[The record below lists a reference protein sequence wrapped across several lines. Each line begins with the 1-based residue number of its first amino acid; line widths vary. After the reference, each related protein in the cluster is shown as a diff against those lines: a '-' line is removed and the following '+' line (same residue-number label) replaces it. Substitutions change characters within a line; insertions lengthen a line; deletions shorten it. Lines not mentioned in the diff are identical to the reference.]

1 MMKTGV
7 RIQNVL
13 TDAVFHKTLRLSNT
27 ARKGR
32 TVGEIVNLM
41 AIDVER
47 FQTLCQQSQQFWSTP
62 LQIILCLIFL
72 YTVLGLAFIGGVI
85 VMILLIPLN
94 MIVSIKVKKWQ
105 SLQMKL
111 KDERQK
117 MTNEVMN
124 GVKVIKLYAWEKPML
139 KVISEIRSKEVA
151 LIRKASMT
159 RTFIDVINSASPF
172 LVSKII

>member
-1 MMKTGV
+1 
-7 RIQNVL
+7 
-13 TDAVFHKTLRLSNT
+13 
-27 ARKGR
+27 
-32 TVGEIVNLM
+32 
-41 AIDVER
+41 
-47 FQTLCQQSQQFWSTP
+47 
-62 LQIILCLIFL
+62 
-72 YTVLGLAFIGGVI
+72 
-85 VMILLIPLN
+85 MILLIPLN

-139 KVISEIRSKEVA
+139 KVISDIRAKEVA

-159 RTFIDVINSASPF
+159 RTFIDVLNSASPF
-172 LVSKII
+172 LVSHFF

>member
-1 MMKTGV
+1 
-7 RIQNVL
+7 
-13 TDAVFHKTLRLSNT
+13 
-27 ARKGR
+27 
-32 TVGEIVNLM
+32 
-41 AIDVER
+41 
-47 FQTLCQQSQQFWSTP
+47 
-62 LQIILCLIFL
+62 
-72 YTVLGLAFIGGVI
+72 
-85 VMILLIPLN
+85 

-172 LVSKII
+172 LVSKI